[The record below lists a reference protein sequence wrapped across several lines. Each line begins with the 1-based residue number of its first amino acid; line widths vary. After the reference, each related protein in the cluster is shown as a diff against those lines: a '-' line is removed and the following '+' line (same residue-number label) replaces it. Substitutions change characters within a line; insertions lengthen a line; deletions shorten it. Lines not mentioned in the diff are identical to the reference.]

1 MPKQREEHVKVKAGG
16 PRREEEE
23 EEGRPLSRPLLNDAL
38 LRETELDLTFLGV
51 KMDEEQ
57 KDGFVWKKIE

>member
-23 EEGRPLSRPLLNDAL
+23 EEGRPLSRPLLNDA
-38 LRETELDLTFLGV
+38 
-51 KMDEEQ
+51 
-57 KDGFVWKKIE
+57 